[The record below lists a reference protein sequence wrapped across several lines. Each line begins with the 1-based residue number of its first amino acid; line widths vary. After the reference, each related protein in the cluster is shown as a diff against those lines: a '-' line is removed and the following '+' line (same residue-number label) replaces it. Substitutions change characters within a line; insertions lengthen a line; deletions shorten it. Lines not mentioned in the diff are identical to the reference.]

1 MTANQSVLTSKKPKE
16 PSRKE
21 DMNELR
27 VAFNRVSIYDPLI
40 YLDLCVDLYLD
51 FFSCYLKIKLA
62 DPLIS
67 YFRGTSG

>member
-27 VAFNRVSIYDPLI
+27 VAFNRVSIYDPMISPYDFRDRYI
-40 YLDLCVDLYLD
+40 YNSV
-51 FFSCYLKIKLA
+51 I
-62 DPLIS
+62 
-67 YFRGTSG
+67 R